1 MKITVETKRYGRETY
16 NTNNKSDIQKLWQ
29 LNDKSIEYDD
39 EPIVIDIDS
48 DYLPSFDSDTYL
60 GDVLELVDKMN
71 HFKDNFEYEL
81 FSEILDN
88 GYDTNEA
95 ANIVIDGDYASFDE
109 LYEDSIYQEE
119 EYNEDFGGKDNAYEE
134 FTSDYDYVKMNNQ
147 TIFIKIM

>member
-16 NTNNKSDIQKLWQ
+16 NSNSKSDIQKLWQ
-29 LNDKSIEYDD
+29 LNDESIEYDD

-48 DYLPSFDSDTYL
+48 DYLPPFDDDTYL
-60 GDVLELVDKMN
+60 GDVLELVDKMSY
-71 HFKDNFEYEL
+71 FKDDFEYEL

-109 LYEDSIYQEE
+109 LYEGSIYQEE
-119 EYNEDFGGKDNAYEE
+119 EYDEDFGGKDNAYEE
-134 FTSDYDYVKMNNQ
+134 FTSDYDYVEIDNK
-147 TIFIKIM
+147 TFFIKIL

>member
-16 NTNNKSDIQKLWQ
+16 ESNSKSDIQKLWQ
-29 LNDKSIEYDD
+29 LNDESIEYDD

-48 DYLPSFDSDTYL
+48 DYLPPFDDDTYL
-60 GDVLELVDKMN
+60 GDVLELVDKIS

-95 ANIVIDGDYASFDE
+95 ANIVIDGDYASFEE
-109 LYEDSIYQEE
+109 LYGGSIYQEE
-119 EYNEDFGGKDNAYEE
+119 EYDEDFGGRHNAYEE
-134 FTSDYDYVKMNNQ
+134 FTSDYDYVEIDNK
-147 TIFIKIM
+147 TFFIKIL

>member
-1 MKITVETKRYGRETY
+1 MKITVETKRYGREIY
-16 NTNNKSDIQKLWQ
+16 NSNNKSDIQKLWQ
-29 LNDKSIEYDD
+29 LNDESIEYDD
-39 EPIVIDIDS
+39 EPIVINIDS
-48 DYLPSFDSDTYL
+48 DYLPPFDDDTYL

-71 HFKDNFEYEL
+71 RFKDNFEYEL

-109 LYEDSIYQEE
+109 LYEGSIYQEE
-119 EYNEDFGGKDNAYEE
+119 EYDEDFGGKDNAFEE
-134 FTSDYDYVKMNNQ
+134 FASDYDYVEMNNQ

>member
-16 NTNNKSDIQKLWQ
+16 DSNNKSDIQKLWQ
-29 LNDKSIEYDD
+29 LNDESIEYND
-39 EPIVIDIDS
+39 EPVVIDIDS
-48 DYLPSFDSDTYL
+48 DYLPPFDDDTYL
-60 GDVLELVDKMN
+60 GDVLELVDKMSR
-71 HFKDNFEYEL
+71 FKDNFEYEL

-109 LYEDSIYQEE
+109 LYEGSIYQEE
-119 EYNEDFGGKDNAYEE
+119 EYDEDFGGKDNAFEE
-134 FTSDYDYVKMNNQ
+134 FASDYDYVEMNNQ

>member
-16 NTNNKSDIQKLWQ
+16 DSNNKSDVQKMWQ
-29 LNDKSIEYDD
+29 LNDESIEYDD
-39 EPIVIDIDS
+39 EPVVIDIES
-48 DYLPSFDSDTYL
+48 DYLPPFDNDTYL
-60 GDVLELVDKMN
+60 GDVLELVNKMS

-81 FSEILDN
+81 FSEILKN

-109 LYEDSIYQEE
+109 LYEGSIYQEE
-119 EYNEDFGGKDNAYEE
+119 EYDEDFGGKDNAFEE
-134 FTSDYDYVKMNNQ
+134 FASDYDYVEMNNQ